1 MLVTFITLASCGDNN
16 NNSSEGISSQQV
28 TCSDCGGCGL
38 PAQTYM
44 AILPYAR
51 NAEELALII
60 VLMMFLL
67 QVIVVVR
74 IMMLCVRSV
83 VIVLN
88 IEAIMRK
95 VLAVIV
101 TTNIL
106 NIIKSL

>member
-1 MLVTFITLASCGDNN
+1 METITTIHQRELAPSKLLALT
-16 NNSSEGISSQQV
+16 V
-28 TCSDCGGCGL
+28 GGAVL